1 MKVQLNID
9 FEASVEKAL
18 KNIVQDFV
26 DFRVRSK
33 SLDARGI
40 NRGKRPKYNYTVE
53 VIRAGEK
60 FEFPDDEIK
69 EVSPLQSK
77 PIIVGAGPSGLF
89 CALRL
94 LDYGIPSIIIERGK
108 AASERMRDIS
118 KYWRYG
124 TLNPESNVCFGE
136 GGAGLFSDGKLVTRV
151 KSPFIGYVMRRL
163 VDFGADVDTAYLSN
177 PHLGSDRLR
186 KIITLLSSYLKDNGC
201 EVHYQ
206 SRVKELLFSDDK
218 SQVIGV
224 KTADDSQFKSN
235 HVVLATGHS
244 AHEMY
249 EYLLEQG
256 VELKQK
262 DFAVGVRVEH
272 PRSTIDCSQF
282 GKFAGNESLGS
293 ARYRLSYNNEN
304 SERGTY
310 SFCMCPGGYVL
321 STSTIEDGIV
331 TNGMSNY
338 KQNSKWSNS
347 AMIVTVKAGK
357 DFPSDDILA
366 GLKFQTEIEKKAFEV
381 SKRVATGR
389 ELPADTIG
397 NFVEGIVSSDPLP
410 VSSSPS
416 HVVRADMTEIL
427 PPFIITELKKAF
439 RHFDQK
445 IDGFISQDALLIG
458 PETRTSSP
466 ITIVR
471 DKDTFESVGVR
482 GLYPCGEGAGYAG
495 GITSSAVD
503 GVNVAM
509 SIMRNEGRIEKV

>member
-18 KNIVQDFV
+18 RDKVKDFI
-26 DFRVRSK
+26 DFRIRSK

-53 VIRAGEK
+53 VIKKGES
-60 FEFPDDEIK
+60 FEALDSEIVK
-69 EVSPLQSK
+69 VSPLDTK
-77 PIIVGAGPSGLF
+77 PLIIGAGPAGLF

-94 LDYGIPSIIIERGK
+94 LDYGIPSVIIERGK
-108 AASERMRDIS
+108 AASQRMRDIS

-124 TLNPESNVCFGE
+124 VLNPESNVCFGE
-136 GGAGLFSDGKLVTRV
+136 GGAGLFSDGKLITRV

-163 VDFGADVDTAYLSN
+163 VDFGADEDTAYLSN

-186 KIITLLSSYLKDNGC
+186 RIITELSNHLKGNGC
-201 EVHYQ
+201 EVHYET
-206 SRVKELLFSDDK
+206 RIDELIYSADK
-218 SQVIGV
+218 SKAIGAR
-224 KTADDSQFKSN
+224 TACGKEFLAD

-244 AHEMY
+244 AHEIY
-249 EYLLEQG
+249 QHLHKSG
-256 VELKQK
+256 VELRQK

-272 PRSTIDCSQF
+272 PREIIDRSQF
-282 GKFAGNESLGS
+282 GDFTGNQCLGT
-293 ARYRLSYNNEN
+293 ARYRLSYNDDK

-321 STSTIEDGIV
+321 STSTLADGIV

-338 KQNSKWSNS
+338 HQNSKWSNS
-347 AMIVTVKAGK
+347 AMIVTVKAGR
-357 DFPSDDILA
+357 DFPSNDVLA
-366 GLKFQTEIEKKAFEV
+366 GLKFQTDIEKKAFQV
-381 SKRVATGR
+381 AKRVGSGR
-389 ELPADTIG
+389 ELPANTIYD
-397 NFVEGIVSSDPLP
+397 FVEGIKSTEPLP
-410 VSSSPS
+410 KTSSPS
-416 HVVRADMTEIL
+416 HVVRADMSEFL
-427 PPFIITELKKAF
+427 PTFIIKELKKAF
-439 RHFDQK
+439 RDFDKK
-445 IDGFISQDALLIG
+445 IKGFISKEALMIG

-471 DKDTFESVGVR
+471 DRETLLSESVN
-482 GLYPCGEGAGYAG
+482 GLYPCGEGAGHAG

-509 SIMRNEGRIEKV
+509 SILKREGRIK